1 MPIIKVEMFAGRD
14 REQKRKLVKALTDA
28 MVETTGA
35 SRDAV
40 WVVIND
46 VEKEDWGFG
55 GELGDRQVS
64 LTGAALPA
72 LCTLV
77 SRQGSAH
84 GIYSASITLFRRHIR

>member
-1 MPIIKVEMFAGRD
+1 MPIIRVEMFTGRD

-35 SRDAV
+35 NRDAV

-55 GELGDRQVS
+55 G
-64 LTGAALPA
+64 
-72 LCTLV
+72 
-77 SRQGSAH
+77 
-84 GIYSASITLFRRHIR
+84 

>member
-1 MPIIKVEMFAGRD
+1 MTSDRQGYVCATRDCNGAVRRTKGMPIIRVEMFAGRD

-35 SRDAV
+35 NRDAV

-55 GELGDRQVS
+55 GELGVDKY
-64 LTGAALPA
+64 P
-72 LCTLV
+72 
-77 SRQGSAH
+77 
-84 GIYSASITLFRRHIR
+84 

>member
-1 MPIIKVEMFAGRD
+1 MPIIRVEMFAGRD

-35 SRDAV
+35 NRDAV

-55 GELGDRQVS
+55 GELGVDKY
-64 LTGAALPA
+64 A
-72 LCTLV
+72 
-77 SRQGSAH
+77 
-84 GIYSASITLFRRHIR
+84 